1 MKSLLRTC
9 GAVAA
14 PLLATL
20 ALASASG
27 SAQATV
33 FAIDSSRSSV
43 TYTPGGFAFCD
54 PAGNCGTL
62 PDPQTFT
69 LAGSFNVRQE
79 RTLITTSF
87 FPLAGFERDEIQF
100 DAIAIDSGGAAAL
113 GFAFPD
119 YFAVLS
125 GQDFA
130 GNEDACTWFP
140 STGSCFSMGPFGS
153 YAGRIDGGTLTM
165 TGTDYEG
172 SFFPSSFGFTVVAQA
187 VTATSVPEPGTLA
200 CLAAAALGIGL
211 ARRAR
216 AGSSRHLPQP
226 V

>member
-1 MKSLLRTC
+1 MKSLFRTC
-9 GAVAA
+9 GAAAA
-14 PLLATL
+14 PILATL

-27 SAQATV
+27 SAQAAV

-43 TYTPGGFAFCD
+43 TYTPGGVAFCD
-54 PAGNCGTL
+54 PFGNCGTL

-69 LAGSFNVRQE
+69 LSGSFNVRQE
-79 RTLITTSF
+79 RVFITTSF
-87 FPLAGFERDEIQF
+87 FPLDGFERDQIQF
-100 DAIAIDSGGAAAL
+100 DSIDIDSGGAAAL
-113 GFAFPD
+113 GFAFPA

-140 STGSCFSMGPFGS
+140 SSGSCFSMGPFGA
-153 YAGRIDGGTLTM
+153 YAGRTDGGTLSM

-172 SFFPSSFGFTVVAQA
+172 SFFPSTFSFTVVAQA
-187 VTATSVPEPGTLA
+187 VAPASVPEPGTLA

-216 AGSSRHLPQP
+216 AGSSPHRPQP